1 VNPAHDHLV
10 TRLEAM
16 RAALDTADAEAVAA
30 LVDDAVADFART
42 PAPFDDPRVLAL
54 FQDCQEK
61 ANRLLSHLHVS
72 MDSHATSR
80 RAASA
85 YGGQP

>member
-1 VNPAHDHLV
+1 
-10 TRLEAM
+10 M
-16 RAALDTADAEAVAA
+16 RAALDTADAEAVAD

-42 PAPFDDPRVLAL
+42 PEPFDDPRVLSL
-54 FQDCQEK
+54 FEECQDK
-61 ANRLLSHLHVS
+61 ANRLLSHLHTS

-85 YGGQP
+85 YGDQP